1 MRPISIP
8 SYIQKSWNI
17 NITSKETIAQIRE
30 AYNALSKN
38 AENPEIS
45 VVIPAYNEEK
55 NIVQT
60 LYSLTHNISAKSV
73 EIVVV
78 NNNSKDNTE
87 AIVLST
93 GVRCVTEKKQGITA
107 ARNCGLASARGK
119 FILNA
124 DADTIYP
131 KNWIEEM
138 VKPLVAD
145 QKVVSVYGRFA
156 FIPIG
161 STGRLTYFFYEYFAD
176 FMRWIN
182 KFMKDEA
189 VNVYGFNSGFRREQ
203 GILVEGFDHPPGTNE
218 DGWLALKLR
227 DKLSGKLSCVTNTRA
242 LVWTSDRRIQID
254 GGLWKATMQR
264 VQKFFSKKQGDDRA
278 DL

>member
-8 SYIQKSWNI
+8 SYIQKSWNL
-17 NITSKETIAQIRE
+17 NYTAEESFSQIRT
-30 AYNALSKN
+30 AYTSLSKDKDH
-38 AENPEIS
+38 PEVS

-55 NIVQT
+55 NIIQT
-60 LYSLTHNISAKSV
+60 LYSLTHNVSSKRV
-73 EIVVV
+73 EIIVV
-78 NNNSKDNTE
+78 NNNSSDNTE
-87 AIVLST
+87 SIVLAT

-107 ARNCGLASARGK
+107 ARNCGLASAKGK
-119 FILNA
+119 YILNA

-131 KNWIEEM
+131 KDWIEEM
-138 VKPLVAD
+138 VKPLD
-145 QKVVSVYGRFA
+145 NNENVVSVYGRFA

-161 STGRLTYFFYEYFAD
+161 STGRFTYFFYEYFAD
-176 FMRWIN
+176 LMRWIN
-182 KFMKDEA
+182 KYMKDEA

-203 GILVEGFDHPPGTNE
+203 GLQVEGFNHPPGTNE

-227 DKLSGKLSCVTNTRA
+227 DKLSGKLFYVTNTKA

-254 GGLWKATMQR
+254 GGLWKATIQR
-264 VQKFFSKKQGDDRA
+264 IKKFFSKKQGEDRA